1 METTT
6 VRVRQETKALLVG
19 LKIHPR
25 ETPDQ
30 VIFRLAHLAYDDE
43 NVSAEELR
51 KIVAGIQGIRSGRA
65 RSLDTVTREP
75 GI

>member
-6 VRVRQETKALLVG
+6 VRVRQETKDLLVG

-25 ETPDQ
+25 ETLDQ

-51 KIVAGIQGIRSGRA
+51 KMEAGIQDIRSGRT
-65 RSLDTVTREP
+65 RSLDEVAREL
-75 GI
+75 GS